1 MPPIAVLTAVVV
13 VAAFA
18 TPPTGA
24 APLAAAG
31 RGDRSPS
38 RHVRSTQPRT
48 EQLLDIGASR
58 SPTFAS
64 LRATLEATDV
74 IVYVQTVTHLKPTL
88 DGRLIFLS
96 STGKHRYLRIDV
108 RGSLPTN
115 DLLSAIAHELQHAVE
130 IAGSV
135 DVRDSRSL
143 LTFYARIGVDR
154 GARTGF
160 DTDAARQTGA
170 RVKSELLGA

>member
-1 MPPIAVLTAVVV
+1 MPPIAILTAI
-13 VAAFA
+13 VAVATFA
-18 TPPTGA
+18 IPPTGE
-24 APLAAAG
+24 APLAAG

-38 RHVRSTQPRT
+38 RHVRSTQPHT

-74 IVYVQTVTHLKPTL
+74 IVYVQTVVHMKPSL
-88 DGRLIFLS
+88 DGQLRFLS
-96 STGKHRYLRIDV
+96 SSGKYRFLRIDV
-108 RGSLPTN
+108 RASLPTN

-135 DVRDSRSL
+135 DVRDPRSMS
-143 LTFYARIGVDR
+143 TFYERIGVSR
-154 GARTGF
+154 GARTSF
-160 DTDAARQTGA
+160 DTDAARETGA

>member
-1 MPPIAVLTAVVV
+1 MPPIALL
-13 VAAFA
+13 AAFVAVAVA
-18 TPPTGA
+18 TPPMGA
-24 APLAAAG
+24 APLAPG
-31 RGDRSPS
+31 GCTDRSPS

-74 IVYVQTVTHLKPTL
+74 IVYVQTVAHMKPTL

-96 STGKHRYLRIDV
+96 STGKYRYLRIDV
-108 RGSLPTN
+108 RASLPPN

-135 DVRDSRSL
+135 DVRDARSMGS
-143 LTFYARIGVDR
+143 FYERIGVDR
-154 GARTGF
+154 GARTSF
-160 DTDAARQTGA
+160 DTDAARETGA

>member
-1 MPPIAVLTAVVV
+1 MPPIAVLTAIVA

-18 TPPTGA
+18 TPPTGS

-38 RHVRSTQPRT
+38 RHVRSTQLRT

-74 IVYVQTVTHLKPTL
+74 IVYVQTVTQMKPTL
-88 DGRLIFLS
+88 DGRLMFLS
-96 STGKHRYLRIDV
+96 STGKYRYVRIDV
-108 RGSLPTN
+108 RASLSPN
-115 DLLSAIAHELQHAVE
+115 DLLAAIAHELQHAVE

-143 LTFYARIGVDR
+143 GTFYERIGVSR
-154 GARTGF
+154 GARTSF